1 MDAKR
6 IGAGV
11 AGGIAGGLVF
21 GAMMHMM
28 GMIGM
33 IAQLIGAEG
42 AAAGWAVHLVNS
54 AIIGAGFGLTLA
66 LGVTGWISGIG
77 LGMVYGAIW
86 WVLGPLLIM
95 PLWLGMPA
103 FQLNQ
108 TALMSLV
115 GHLMFGLVQG
125 AVYVAVAR
133 APAAT
138 RAGTGRATA

>member
-1 MDAKR
+1 MDTQR

-33 IAQLIGAEG
+33 IAGLVGAEG
-42 AAAGWAVHLVNS
+42 AAAGWAVHLVIS

-66 LGVTGWISGIG
+66 RGVTGWLSGVG
-77 LGMVYGAIW
+77 LGLVYGAIW

-95 PLWLGMPA
+95 PLWMGMPA
-103 FQLNQ
+103 FQLSQ
-108 TALMSLV
+108 TALMSLI

-125 AVYVAVAR
+125 AAYVAVASTTTTSPR
-133 APAAT
+133 T
-138 RAGTGRATA
+138 TGRATA